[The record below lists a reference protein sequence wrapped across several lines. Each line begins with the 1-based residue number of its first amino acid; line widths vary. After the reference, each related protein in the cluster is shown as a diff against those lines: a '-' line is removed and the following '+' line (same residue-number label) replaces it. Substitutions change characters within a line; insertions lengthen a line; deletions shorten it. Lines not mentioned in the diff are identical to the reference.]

1 MLVLLTSLYME
12 AFLIQ
17 HPDIPDEFSH
27 HTERE
32 RERDTHI
39 HIHTERDTDTH
50 CNGLF
55 TKSGPSRKSFRDVNA
70 FSHTHTD
77 TYTHIHTHTYT
88 QRERETHTHT
98 DTL

>member
-1 MLVLLTSLYME
+1 ME

-27 HTERE
+27 HTQRERERE

-50 CNGLF
+50 TVMGSLLNRDQVE
-55 TKSGPSRKSFRDVNA
+55 KVSGM
-70 FSHTHTD
+70 
-77 TYTHIHTHTYT
+77 
-88 QRERETHTHT
+88 
-98 DTL
+98 